1 MRVDLHVHSKYSKRP
16 SAWVLKKIGCPES
29 FTEPQDIYRI
39 ALARGMTHVT
49 ISDHNRIEGA
59 LAIAHLPH
67 TFISEEITTYFPEDR
82 CKLHVLA
89 LNITERQH
97 ADIQH
102 CRDNVF
108 YLVDYLQAQGIV
120 HVVAHPLYGVNDR
133 LSIEHFEK
141 MLLLFKNFEMNGA
154 RNDAA
159 NEGLEAVLTVLSP
172 DMIEA
177 LSDRHGIDPAFPEPW
192 KKNITGGSDDHSSLN
207 IARTFTEIPGAGN
220 LGEGLAGLEK
230 GLSRA
235 VRHPSLPETMAHN
248 FYSIAYQY
256 YRSKFNL
263 ARFQGKDLLIRFLDR
278 SLRSSGCAGK
288 GHDDRLIDRVYCFL
302 NAHRRTRPEPVS
314 DDLIGLLRQ
323 TTARL
328 LKDDRQFKRLALTGV
343 RNDLP
348 PETGWFDF
356 VNQVSNQALINFANH
371 AMNHL
376 VGGNVFNIFHTLG
389 SAGGLYGLLAP
400 YFIAFSIFSKDREF
414 THAVRDHFG
423 VPAAANA
430 GTADTVRVAHFT
442 DTFYDTNGVALTLQQ
457 QVEVALRHG
466 KSLQV
471 ITCNEDPHQFQPG
484 VKAFQPI
491 GTYDLPEYP
500 EQKLFYPPL
509 LEMLRYCYEQGF
521 TRIHTATPGPI
532 GLAALAIA
540 RILKLPICGTYH
552 TQLPQYARFLTGDD
566 AMAELTWKF
575 VVWYYDQMDQIYAPS
590 EDTRQ
595 ELIARGID
603 GDKIALYPR
612 GIDTERF
619 SPEKRNGFFEQAYGV
634 TAAAKLLYVGRV
646 SQEKNLAV
654 LADAFRLLCARQVQ
668 AHLVIVGDGPYLNE
682 MRMQLMGLP
691 CTFTGVLA
699 GDDLA
704 KAYASADIFVFPSTT
719 DTFGNVVLEAQASG
733 LPVVVSDQGGPRENM
748 LPDKT
753 GRVVAGNDVEALAAA
768 LDDILSNPRQRQAM
782 GRAARRYMEER
793 SFDAAFLKTWES
805 YQTIAAGERLPWV
818 AGF

>member
-1 MRVDLHVHSKYSKRP
+1 
-16 SAWVLKKIGCPES
+16 LKKIGCPES

-59 LAIAHLPH
+59 LAIAHLPR
-67 TFISEEITTYFPEDR
+67 TFLSEEITTYFPEDR

-89 LNITERQH
+89 LDITESQH

-108 YLVDYLQAQGIV
+108 YLVDYLRAQGIV

-154 RNDAA
+154 RNDVA
-159 NEGLEAVLTVLSP
+159 NDGLEAVLKALSP

-207 IARTFTEIPGAGN
+207 IARTYTEIPGAGS
-220 LGEGLAGLEK
+220 LREGLAGLEN
-230 GLSRA
+230 GQSRA
-235 VRHPSLPETMAHN
+235 VRQPSLPETMAHN

-263 ARFQGKDLLIRFLDR
+263 ERFQGKDLLIKFLDR
-278 SLRSSGCAGK
+278 SLRPNGCGDK
-288 GHDDRLIDRVYCFL
+288 GHDGRLIDKVYCFL

-314 DDLIGLLRQ
+314 DDLVGLLRH

-328 LKDDRQFKRLALTGV
+328 LKNDRQFKHLALS
-343 RNDLP
+343 RAANDTAD
-348 PETGWFDF
+348 EIGWFDF

-400 YFIAFSIFSKDREF
+400 YFIAFSIFSKDRDF

-423 VPAAANA
+423 VPSPVKAEKS
-430 GTADTVRVAHFT
+430 DTVRVGHFT

-457 QVEVALRHG
+457 QVQVALRHG

-471 ITCNEDPHQFQPG
+471 ITCNEDPDMSQPG

-509 LEMLRYCYEQGF
+509 MEMLRYCYEQGF
-521 TRIHTATPGPI
+521 TRIHSATPGPI

-552 TQLPQYARFLTGDD
+552 TQLPQYAQFLTGDD
-566 AMAELTWKF
+566 AMADLTWKF
-575 VVWYYDQMDQIYAPS
+575 VVWYYDQMDLIYAPS

-595 ELIARGID
+595 ELIARGIN

-634 TAAAKLLYVGRV
+634 AASTKLLYVGRI
-646 SQEKNLAV
+646 SKEKNLAV
-654 LADAFRLLCARQVQ
+654 LGDAFRLLCSRQVQ
-668 AHLVIVGDGPYLNE
+668 AHLVVVGDGPYLNE
-682 MRMQLMGLP
+682 MKTKLSDLP
-691 CTFTGVLA
+691 CTFTGRLA

-733 LPVVVSDQGGPRENM
+733 LPVVVSDQGGPCENM
-748 LPDKT
+748 LPDTT
-753 GRVVAGNDVEALAAA
+753 GRVVPGNDVEALAAA
-768 LDDILSNPRQRQAM
+768 LTDILSNPRQRQAM

-805 YQTIAAGERLPWV
+805 YQAISAGEKFRWV

>member
-29 FTEPQDIYRI
+29 FTEPRDIYRI

-59 LAIAHLPH
+59 LAIAHLPY

-89 LNITERQH
+89 LDITERQH
-97 ADIQH
+97 ADIQQ

-108 YLVDYLQAQGIV
+108 YLVDYLRAQGIV

-133 LSIEHFEK
+133 LTIEHFEK

-154 RNDAA
+154 RNDVA
-159 NEGLEAVLTVLSP
+159 NEGLEAVLKSLSQ

-207 IARTFTEIPGAGN
+207 IARTYTEIPGAGN
-220 LGEGLAGLEK
+220 LREGLAGLEN
-230 GLSRA
+230 GQSRA

-256 YRSKFNL
+256 YRSKFKL
-263 ARFQGKDLLIRFLDR
+263 ERFQGKDLLIKFLDR
-278 SLRSSGCAGK
+278 SLRPNGCDGN
-288 GHDDRLIDRVYCFL
+288 GHDGRLIDKVYCFL
-302 NAHRRTRPEPVS
+302 NAHRRTRTETVS
-314 DDLIGLLRQ
+314 DDLIGLLRH

-328 LKDDRQFKRLALTGV
+328 LKDDRQFKRLALTGAQ
-343 RNDLP
+343 NDLP
-348 PETGWFDF
+348 PEIGWFDF

-423 VPAAANA
+423 VPSPANA
-430 GTADTVRVAHFT
+430 GTADAVRVGHFT

-457 QVEVALRHG
+457 QVQVALRHG

-471 ITCNEDPHQFQPG
+471 ITCNEDPDMSQPG

-509 LEMLRYCYEQGF
+509 MEMLRYCYEQGF
-521 TRIHTATPGPI
+521 TRIHSATPGPI

-552 TQLPQYARFLTGDD
+552 TQLPQYAQFLTGDD

-575 VVWYYDQMDQIYAPS
+575 VVWYYDQMDLIYAPS

-595 ELIARGID
+595 ELIARGIN

-619 SPEKRNGFFEQAYGV
+619 SPEKRNGFFEQSYGV
-634 TAAAKLLYVGRV
+634 TAPAKLLYVGRI
-646 SQEKNLAV
+646 SKEKNLAV
-654 LADAFRLLCARQVQ
+654 LGDAFRLLYARQAQ

-682 MRMQLMGLP
+682 MKAQLRDLP
-691 CTFTGVLA
+691 CTFTGALA
-699 GDDLA
+699 GEDLA
-704 KAYASADIFVFPSTT
+704 KAYASADIFVFPSMT

-733 LPVVVSDQGGPRENM
+733 LPVVVSDQGGPCENM
-748 LPDKT
+748 LPDTT
-753 GRVVAGNDVEALAAA
+753 GRVVPGNDVEALAAA
-768 LDDILSNPRQRQAM
+768 LTDILSNPRQRQAM

-805 YQTIAAGERLPWV
+805 YQAISAGEKFRWV

>member
-89 LNITERQH
+89 LDITERQH
-97 ADIQH
+97 ADIQQ

-108 YLVDYLQAQGIV
+108 YLVDYLRAQGIV

-154 RNDAA
+154 RNDVA
-159 NEGLEAVLTVLSP
+159 NEGLEAVLKSLSQ

-192 KKNITGGSDDHSSLN
+192 KKNITGGSDDHSALN
-207 IARTFTEIPGAGN
+207 IARTYTEIPGAGN
-220 LGEGLAGLEK
+220 LREGLAGLEN
-230 GLSRA
+230 GQSRA

-256 YRSKFNL
+256 YRSKFKL
-263 ARFQGKDLLIRFLDR
+263 ERFQGKDLLIKFLDR
-278 SLRSSGCAGK
+278 SLRPNGCDGK
-288 GHDDRLIDRVYCFL
+288 GHDGRLIDKVYCFL
-302 NAHRRTRPEPVS
+302 NAHRRTRTETVS
-314 DDLIGLLRQ
+314 DDLIGLLRH

-328 LKDDRQFKRLALTGV
+328 LKDDRQFKRLALTGAQ
-343 RNDLP
+343 NDLP
-348 PETGWFDF
+348 PEIGWFDF

-400 YFIAFSIFSKDREF
+400 YFIAFSIFSKDRDF

-423 VPAAANA
+423 VPSPANA
-430 GTADTVRVAHFT
+430 GTADAVRVGHFT

-457 QVEVALRHG
+457 QVQVALRHG

-471 ITCNEDPHQFQPG
+471 ITCNEDPHLSQPG

-509 LEMLRYCYEQGF
+509 MEMLRYCYEQGF
-521 TRIHTATPGPI
+521 TRIHSATPGPI

-552 TQLPQYARFLTGDD
+552 TQLPQYAQFLTGDD

-575 VVWYYDQMDQIYAPS
+575 VVWYYDQMDLIYAPS

-595 ELIARGID
+595 ELIARGIN

-619 SPEKRNGFFEQAYGV
+619 SPEKRNGFFEQSYGV
-634 TAAAKLLYVGRV
+634 TAPAKLLYVGRI
-646 SQEKNLAV
+646 SKEKNLAV
-654 LADAFRLLCARQVQ
+654 LGDAFRLLYARQAQ

-682 MRMQLMGLP
+682 MKALLSDLP
-691 CTFTGVLA
+691 CTFTGALA

-733 LPVVVSDQGGPRENM
+733 LPVVVSDQGGPCENM
-748 LPDKT
+748 LPDRT
-753 GRVVAGNDVEALAAA
+753 GRVVPGNDVEALAAA
-768 LDDILSNPRQRQAM
+768 LTDILSNPRQRQAM

-805 YQTIAAGERLPWV
+805 YQAISAGEKFRWV